1 VGNNR
6 LNEIHAIAERV
17 RTGDRLALAR
27 LITDIENGGGDYQQ
41 VLDLLYPGTGSA
53 HIIGITGAPGSGKS
67 TLVNCLARELKLGK
81 DEKPAR
87 IAIIAVDPSSPFS
100 GGALLGDRVRMQFHA
115 NDPDIFIRS
124 MASRGALGGIANA
137 TDNVAL
143 AMDAAGYDPILIE
156 TVGAGQSEVEIASLA
171 HTTIV
176 VEAPGLGDDVQAAK
190 AGLLEIADIL
200 VVNKSEKPAADT
212 TVASLM
218 HMLELGE
225 EIKDK
230 RLGLHWKIPL
240 VKTSAIDCEGVGK
253 LVEQIHAHYQFLHQ
267 SGAWEKCDL
276 MRLSKQVNY
285 LLRESLFADWQKQLD
300 QKSYN
305 DLMVQVMHHQIS
317 PHQAAQKLLNPKQ

>member
-1 VGNNR
+1 MS
-6 LNEIHAIAERV
+6 EIHAVAERV
-17 RTGDRLALAR
+17 RSGDRLALAR
-27 LITDIENGGGDYQQ
+27 LITDIENGQGDYQH
-41 VLDLLYPGTGSA
+41 VLDLLYPTTGGA
-53 HIIGITGAPGSGKS
+53 HIVGVTGTPGSGKS
-67 TLVNCLARELKLGK
+67 TLVNCLAQELKQSNGERAVK
-81 DEKPAR
+81 
-87 IAIIAVDPSSPFS
+87 IGIIAVDPSSPFT

-124 MASRGALGGIANA
+124 MASRGALGGIATA
-137 TDNVAL
+137 TDNVTL

-200 VVNKSEKPAADT
+200 VVNKAEKPAAET

-218 HMLELGE
+218 RMLALGE
-225 EIKDK
+225 EVKGK
-230 RLGLHWKIPL
+230 RLGLYWKVPL
-240 VKTSAIDCEGVGK
+240 VKTCAIDCDGV
-253 LVEQIHAHYQFLHQ
+253 VELAAHIHAHYQFLHE

-285 LLRESLFADWQKQLD
+285 LLRESLFVDWQKQLD
-300 QKSYN
+300 QKSFN

-317 PHQAAQKLLNPKQ
+317 PHQAVQKLLNQKQ